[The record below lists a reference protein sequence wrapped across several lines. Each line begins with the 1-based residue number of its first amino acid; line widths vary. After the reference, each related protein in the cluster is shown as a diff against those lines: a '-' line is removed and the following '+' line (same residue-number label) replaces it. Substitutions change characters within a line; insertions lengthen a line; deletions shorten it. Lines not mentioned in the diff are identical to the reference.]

1 MRQFCTK
8 IAWIE
13 GGKLK
18 DYGEL
23 DDVLPKY
30 EAFLNDFK
38 RNPKPNKKNLETNSM
53 SPASLLNKLKTE
65 NLHLRISSVL
75 FFHHH
80 DYFAFFIFLFALAIL
95 YINIGILFNL
105 PIRFQS
111 INALYIHSMFNFLKI

>member
-30 EAFLNDFK
+30 GSFLNDFK

-53 SPASLLNKLKTE
+53 SPASLLNKLKP
-65 NLHLRISSVL
+65 RIS
-75 FFHHH
+75 
-80 DYFAFFIFLFALAIL
+80 I
-95 YINIGILFNL
+95 
-105 PIRFQS
+105 
-111 INALYIHSMFNFLKI
+111 

>member
-1 MRQFCTK
+1 MTKLLHKNVSDKIYEFKEQNKTIFFVSHNLGQVRQFCTK

-38 RNPKPNKKNLETNSM
+38 KKSKAEQKEFR
-53 SPASLLNKLKTE
+53 NKLDE
-65 NLHLRISSVL
+65 S
-75 FFHHH
+75 
-80 DYFAFFIFLFALAIL
+80 
-95 YINIGILFNL
+95 
-105 PIRFQS
+105 RFV
-111 INALYIHSMFNFLKI
+111 IK

>member
-38 RNPKPNKKNLETNSM
+38 KKSKAEQKNLETNSM

-75 FFHHH
+75 F
-80 DYFAFFIFLFALAIL
+80 L
-95 YINIGILFNL
+95 
-105 PIRFQS
+105 S
-111 INALYIHSMFNFLKI
+111 S

>member
-13 GGKLK
+13 GGKSK

-38 RNPKPNKKNLETNSM
+38 KKSKAEQKEFRNKLDES
-53 SPASLLNKLKTE
+53 ASLLNKPEKTE

-75 FFHHH
+75 F
-80 DYFAFFIFLFALAIL
+80 L
-95 YINIGILFNL
+95 
-105 PIRFQS
+105 S
-111 INALYIHSMFNFLKI
+111 S

>member
-38 RNPKPNKKNLETNSM
+38 RNQSRTKEFR
-53 SPASLLNKLKTE
+53 NKLDE
-65 NLHLRISSVL
+65 
-75 FFHHH
+75 
-80 DYFAFFIFLFALAIL
+80 A
-95 YINIGILFNL
+95 
-105 PIRFQS
+105 RFV
-111 INALYIHSMFNFLKI
+111 IK

>member
-38 RNPKPNKKNLETNSM
+38 KKSKQKEFR
-53 SPASLLNKLKTE
+53 NKLDE
-65 NLHLRISSVL
+65 S
-75 FFHHH
+75 
-80 DYFAFFIFLFALAIL
+80 
-95 YINIGILFNL
+95 
-105 PIRFQS
+105 RFV
-111 INALYIHSMFNFLKI
+111 IK

>member
-38 RNPKPNKKNLETNSM
+38 EIQSRTKEFR
-53 SPASLLNKLKTE
+53 NKLDE
-65 NLHLRISSVL
+65 
-75 FFHHH
+75 
-80 DYFAFFIFLFALAIL
+80 A
-95 YINIGILFNL
+95 
-105 PIRFQS
+105 RFV
-111 INALYIHSMFNFLKI
+111 IK